1 MRSHWPR
8 TVSGVNAGA
17 RVVNVS
23 IGPEIVRPE
32 RLMVA
37 TCSDTAS
44 TKVTSWPARARNAP
58 SVPPIAPAPHTRL
71 RTGPPGSIQ
80 QGARFLDCDLPQRE
94 DFGVGALVAA
104 AEVSV
109 PQMLSERDRIHHA
122 DLLHG
127 SHGPGAVGERHAG
140 QAGPREDLHS
150 WTLRRNGVDSPHR
163 RPSFLGGP

>member
-1 MRSHWPR
+1 MASSLSPFCAETTHPVGVRWGNNAWAATSVWCALVARMMLSHWPR

-32 RLMVA
+32 RLMEA
-37 TCSDTAS
+37 TCSDTVS

-71 RTGPPGSIQ
+71 QTGPPGSIQ

-94 DFGVGALVAA
+94 NFGVGALVAA
-104 AEVSV
+104 AE
-109 PQMLSERDRIHHA
+109 
-122 DLLHG
+122 
-127 SHGPGAVGERHAG
+127 
-140 QAGPREDLHS
+140 
-150 WTLRRNGVDSPHR
+150 
-163 RPSFLGGP
+163 

>member
-32 RLMVA
+32 RLMEA
-37 TCSDTAS
+37 TCSDTVS
-44 TKVTSWPARARNAP
+44 TKVTSWPARARKAP

-80 QGARFLDCDLPQRE
+80 QRARFLDCDLPQRE

-109 PQMLSERDRIHHA
+109 PQMLPERDRIHHA

-127 SHGPGAVGERHAG
+127 SHGPAAVGKRHAG
-140 QAGPREDLHS
+140 HAGPGEVLHPC
-150 WTLRRNGVDSPHR
+150 TVRGI
-163 RPSFLGGP
+163 GI